1 MAEKNKLDPGVVRI
15 AIVVITGALAVIFDT
30 TIVSVALHTLATE
43 LHTSVD
49 TIQWVSTGYLLALGV
64 TIPLVG
70 WAQQRIGGKRLWII
84 ALAIFLLGSVLC
96 SLAWDAPSLIAFRVV
111 QGIGG
116 GIMLPL
122 MSTLVMQ
129 AAHGQN
135 LGRIMSA
142 VSLPAVLGPILGPV
156 LGGLILGALDWRWLF
171 WVNVPF
177 CVVGIVLAARMLPRD
192 VLGARPKLDGVGLV
206 LLSPAVVGLL
216 YGLSNVSKDG
226 GFARADVLVPVIAG
240 ALLLAAF
247 GIWSARRADG
257 GLVDV
262 RLFRHRPVASA
273 SALLFLSGA
282 SLYGAMLLLP
292 LYFQEVRGTDALG
305 AGLLLV
311 PQGIGT
317 LFSRVAAGRLT
328 DRFGARWV
336 SMVGF
341 AIVGLA
347 TVPFA
352 FATAT
357 TNEWMLMGALLVRGF
372 GLGAVTIPLMAVAY
386 VGLDRSEVPHASIL
400 TRIATQL
407 GGSFGVALL
416 AVILQ
421 SAAVSAHSLAGIA
434 GAFDQT
440 FWWAIGFTVLA
451 VGLSLLLP
459 GRPAAA
465 PAEPEAGAAPTE
477 PAAHAAPVAAPGRA
491 PASSTRD
498 IPLR

>member
-1 MAEKNKLDPGVVRI
+1 MTEKSKLDPGVVRI
-15 AIVVITGALAVIFDT
+15 AVVVIVGALAVIFDT
-30 TIVSVALHTLATE
+30 TIVSVALHTLATD

-64 TIPLVG
+64 TIPIVG

-156 LGGLILGALDWRWLF
+156 LGGLILSYLDWRWLF

-177 CVVGIVLAARMLPRD
+177 CVVGIVLAIRMLPRD
-192 VLGARPKLDGVGLV
+192 TLGARPRLDWVGLV

-226 GFARADVLVPVIAG
+226 GFGRGDVLVPLIAG

-247 GIWSARRADG
+247 VLWALRRGEG

-273 SALLFLSGA
+273 STLLFLSGA

-292 LYFQEVRGTDALG
+292 LYFQEVRGADALG
-305 AGLLLV
+305 AGLLLM

-317 LFSRVAAGRLT
+317 LLSRTTAGRLT
-328 DRFGARWV
+328 DRLGARWV
-336 SMVGF
+336 SMAGF
-341 AIVGLA
+341 AIVGIA

-352 FATAT
+352 FTTPT
-357 TNEWMLMGALLVRGF
+357 TNEWMLMAALFVRGF
-372 GLGAVTIPLMAVAY
+372 GLGAVTIPLMAVAFI
-386 VGLDRSEVPHASIL
+386 GLERSEVPHASIL
-400 TRIATQL
+400 TRITSQL

-421 SAAVSAHSLAGIA
+421 GAAVGATSLDGIA
-434 GAFDQT
+434 DAFDQA
-440 FWWAIGFTVLA
+440 FWWAVGFTVLA
-451 VGLSLLLP
+451 IGLSALLP
-459 GRPAAA
+459 GRPAAQPAAAAPEQTAPLA
-465 PAEPEAGAAPTE
+465 PAQAA
-477 PAAHAAPVAAPGRA
+477 
-491 PASSTRD
+491 ASGD